1 MSVCKHCQSW
11 LLLHGLV
18 YARVRK
24 QRTENPHG
32 EKNSSLMIVCSLI
45 LVVHQYSF
53 QAVLNM
59 LLSYLRNDISTDLR
73 SVL

>member
-1 MSVCKHCQSW
+1 MQ
-11 LLLHGLV
+11 GLES
-18 YARVRK
+18 RERK
-24 QRTENPHG
+24 IPMG
-32 EKNSSLMIVCSLI
+32 KKNSSLMIVCSLI